1 MSTFVIAEVGSNHN
15 GDFAKALSL
24 IDAAK
29 TAGCDAVKFQTFS
42 AATLYSKYT
51 PDFANYKNVYKLLE
65 DNEMPRHWQK
75 ELKKYCDEQNIE
87 FMSTPFD
94 ERAVDELVELG
105 VKRLKVAGFESTDPR
120 FLKYVAKTGLP
131 LIISLGINTN
141 INFIDD
147 ILDEL
152 PDDITFLHCNNA
164 YPTPYEDINLGSI
177 KALMNLRDIYD
188 DFHAYKQFK
197 VGLSDH
203 TPGILIPPVAV
214 GMGATCIE
222 KHFTLDKKLPGPD
235 HHFAID
241 PSELFEMVRNIRI
254 VERAGGIKSTLY
266 TKSEEDFKIG
276 TRSVIAKTDLVKG
289 TILTKD
295 NVTTKRPFTD
305 GSIPAASY
313 YEVLGKVLKVD
324 VKEDEMLLW
333 DMI

>member
-1 MSTFVIAEVGSNHN
+1 VGSNHN

-51 PDFANYKNVYKLLE
+51 PDFAGYKNVYKLLE

-120 FLKYVAKTGLP
+120 FINMVAKTGLP
-131 LIISLGINTN
+131 LIISLGIGTN
-141 INFIDD
+141 LYFIDN
-147 ILDEL
+147 ILDE
-152 PDDITFLHCNNA
+152 ISNEVTFLHCNNA
-164 YPTPYEDINLGSI
+164 YPTPYEDIKLDSVKKLISI
-177 KALMNLRDIYD
+177 SED
-188 DFHAYKQFK
+188 DFADYKFK

-235 HHFAID
+235 HHFAIN
-241 PSELFEMVRNIRI
+241 PVELAEMVQNIRI
-254 VERAGGIKSTLY
+254 VEKTGGIKPLY
-266 TKSEEDFKIG
+266 TKSEEKFKIG

-289 TILTKD
+289 TILTED

-313 YEVLGKVLKVD
+313 YEVLGKVLKAD

>member
-1 MSTFVIAEVGSNHN
+1 MTFIIGEAGSNHN

-24 IDAAK
+24 IDTAK
-29 TAGCDAVKFQTFS
+29 AAGCDAVKFQTFS
-42 AATLYSKYT
+42 ANTLFSRYT
-51 PDFANYKNVYKLLE
+51 PDYANYTNIYGIIK
-65 DNEMPRHWQK
+65 DNELPRHWQK
-75 ELKKYCDEQNIE
+75 GLKDYCDDVGIE

-177 KALMNLRDIYD
+177 KALVDLRDKYD
-188 DFHAYKQFK
+188 DFPAYKQFK

-203 TPGILIPPVAV
+203 TTGILIPPVAV

-222 KHFTLDKKLPGPD
+222 KHFTLDKTLPGPD
-235 HHFAID
+235 HHFAIN
-241 PSELFEMVRNIRI
+241 PIELAEMVRNIRI

-266 TKSEEDFKIG
+266 TKSEESFKIG

-289 TILTKD
+289 TILTED
-295 NVTTKRPFTD
+295 NITTKRPCTEHA
-305 GSIPAASY
+305 IPAASY
-313 YEVLGKVLKVD
+313 YEVLGKILNTD
-324 VKEDEMLLW
+324 VREDEILLW
-333 DMI
+333 NMI